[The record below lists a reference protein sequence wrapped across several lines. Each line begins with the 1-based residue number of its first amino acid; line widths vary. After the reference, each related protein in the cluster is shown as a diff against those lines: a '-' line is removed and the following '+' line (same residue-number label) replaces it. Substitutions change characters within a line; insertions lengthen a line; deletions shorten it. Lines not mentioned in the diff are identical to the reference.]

1 MVIAGKTADMK
12 LGESAIFLVLVF
24 CVARAE
30 VRECSPTE
38 NPADGQ
44 SACAPTLTEDSLPQS
59 WDSATDDKSTV
70 EGEPQPLQEPLPE
83 EPELPS
89 AELFLLDSLS
99 IDDTRTYIIL
109 LEYVGCV
116 YEQN

>member
-1 MVIAGKTADMK
+1 VVIAGKSADMK
-12 LGESAIFLVLVF
+12 LGESAILLVLVF
-24 CVARAE
+24 CVVRAE

-70 EGEPQPLQEPLPE
+70 EGEPQSLQEPLPE
-83 EPELPS
+83 KPEPPPEEL
-89 AELFLLDSLS
+89 LLLDSLS
-99 IDDTRTYIIL
+99 TDDTRTYIIL
-109 LEYVGCV
+109 LEYVRCV